1 MQRRNFLQ
9 IAAGALAAG
18 ALGAPVFGA
27 SRAME
32 QTSSAAAPLTAASFA
47 AARRYAK
54 TRFGRIAYVDRGRGD
69 VVLFLHG
76 FPLNGFQWRGAI
88 DRLQGERRCIAADFM
103 GLGYTEVAP
112 GQSVAPD
119 AQVEMLVALL
129 DQLSIKTVDLVAND
143 SGGAVAQLF
152 VTRHP
157 QRVRTLLLTTCD
169 AEFDSPPPLVVPVIE
184 AARKGTFATDTFV
197 PQLNDKNYARTDKD
211 GIGPFCFTFPDKLAD
226 ETIDYYF
233 KPLVATP
240 ERTALTNAYA
250 IGLDP
255 NPLAGIEAKL
265 KKCTLP
271 VRIVW
276 GTGDPIFKQE
286 SADYLASTF
295 PNARGVRRIEG
306 AKLFFPEEFPDVIV
320 EELRA
325 LWRA

>member
-1 MQRRNFLQ
+1 MQRRHFLQ
-9 IAAGALAAG
+9 LAAGAFAAG
-18 ALGAPVFGA
+18 ALGAPAFGA
-27 SRAME
+27 NR
-32 QTSSAAAPLTAASFA
+32 SAASSQAVPFTAASFA

-54 TRFGRIAYVDRGRGD
+54 TRFGRIAYIDRGKGD

-76 FPLNGFQWRGAI
+76 FPLNSFQWRGAI
-88 DRLQGERRCIAADFM
+88 ERLQGERRCIAADFM

-152 VTRHP
+152 VARHP
-157 QRVRTLLLTTCD
+157 ARVRTLLLTTCD

-197 PQLNDKNYARTDKD
+197 PQINDKHYARTDKN
-211 GIGPFCFTFPDKLAD
+211 GIGPFCYTFPDKLAD

-240 ERTALTNAYA
+240 QRVALTNAYA

-255 NPLAGIEAKL
+255 NPLAGIEATL
-265 KKCTLP
+265 KQRTLP

-286 SADYLASTF
+286 SADYLANTF